1 MNAIEYRCAYA
12 THYIDG
18 QLVDDLWHKI
28 FPDGA
33 ATIEFALSV
42 QLGSK
47 FGAIMPTGGQELFFD
62 TIEMA
67 KDFIQPIRNMDAI
80 REEFLYNGTND
91 ETDYVLPHVGAIN
104 DQGYTIKQ
112 MKQCRTL
119 TKGAVVSDT
128 GLSQT
133 LPGMDDVRAEYAYNG
148 TNDVAYDC
156 VLSQDG
162 AKYAAGHEIKQ
173 KNQRRP
179 LSNVTN
185 VNGASFLPNSHTT
198 NPKRSVRERRSSEAE
213 YCVFCY
219 NNGTTAQNYK
229 SHLCRDDR
237 GLVSCPI
244 LQKMVCPHCNATG
257 VYAHTPKY
265 CPQKPIITPEDC
277 EAIEQHHLRKAQ
289 GRRRSFA
296 SNPTGKENASAE
308 ASAFKQIFTHKT
320 YIRQHCNISEDHRT
334 KPQSQVSVRM

>member
-1 MNAIEYRCAYA
+1 MNATDYRCAYD

-28 FPDGA
+28 FPDGT

-47 FGAIMPTGGQELFFD
+47 FGATMPTDGQELVFD
-62 TIEMA
+62 ILGMA

-80 REEFLYNGTND
+80 REEFYYNGTND
-91 ETDYVLPHVGAIN
+91 ETENVLPHVGAMN
-104 DQGYTIKQ
+104 DQGTTIKQ
-112 MKQCRTL
+112 MEQGRTL
-119 TKGAVVSDT
+119 TKVAIVSDT

-133 LPGMDDVRAEYAYNG
+133 LPGMDDMRAEFCYNG
-148 TNDVAYDC
+148 TNDVA
-156 VLSQDG
+156 SQDG
-162 AKYAAGHEIKQ
+162 ANYAAGHEIKQ
-173 KNQRRP
+173 TNQRRP

-185 VNGASFLPNSHTT
+185 VNGASFPPNSHTSYT
-198 NPKRSVRERRSSEAE
+198 KRSVRERRSSEVE

-229 SHLCRDDR
+229 SHVCRNER

-244 LQKMVCPHCNATG
+244 LQTMICPYCNATG
-257 VYAHTPKY
+257 VHAHTPKY

-277 EAIEQHHLRKAQ
+277 EAIEQHYLRKAQ

-296 SNPTGKENASAE
+296 GNHTGKENASAE
-308 ASAFKQIFTHKT
+308 ASTFKHIFTHKT
-320 YIRQHCNISEDHRT
+320 YIRQHCNISEDHQT
-334 KPQSQVSVRM
+334 KPESKVSVRM